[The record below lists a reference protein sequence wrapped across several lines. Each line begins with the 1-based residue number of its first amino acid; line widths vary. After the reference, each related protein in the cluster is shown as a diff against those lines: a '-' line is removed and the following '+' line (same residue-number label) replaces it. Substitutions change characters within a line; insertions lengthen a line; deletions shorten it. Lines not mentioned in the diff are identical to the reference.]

1 MQLDLS
7 TLHISLSNFFYLILS
22 KTGNEITTF
31 KRDFLNLGIF
41 LLQYFIPILWTV
53 NLSSQVIG
61 QAMIYNFQV
70 TLPQN

>member
-1 MQLDLS
+1 MQLNLS
-7 TLHISLSNFFYLILS
+7 TLHNSLSNFYLILS
-22 KTGNEITTF
+22 KSGNEITTL

-61 QAMIYNFQV
+61 QARMYNFQV

>member
-7 TLHISLSNFFYLILS
+7 TLHISLSNFYLILS

-31 KRDFLNLGIF
+31 KKDFLNLGIF
-41 LLQYFIPILWTV
+41 LLQNFIPILWIV

-61 QAMIYNFQV
+61 QARIYNFQV
-70 TLPQN
+70 ALPQN

>member
-7 TLHISLSNFFYLILS
+7 TLHITLSNFYMILS

-61 QAMIYNFQV
+61 QARIYNFQV